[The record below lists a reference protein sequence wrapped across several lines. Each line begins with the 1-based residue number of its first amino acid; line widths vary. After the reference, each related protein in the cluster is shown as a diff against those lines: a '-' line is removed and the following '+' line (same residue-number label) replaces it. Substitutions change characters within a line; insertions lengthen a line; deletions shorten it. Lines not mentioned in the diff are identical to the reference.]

1 MYGRAGPE
9 LLRARELCGLIGR
22 PQILADPRFQSVATR
37 LANIEL
43 VYSTLAEICRTRTS
57 AEWLALLDNSNIPHG
72 PVNSLE
78 DLLVDQQ
85 LVATDFWTEFDHPTE
100 GRIRM
105 PAIATRFSRTMPEIR
120 RLQPRLGEHSVEVLG
135 EAGFSRLEIDEL
147 IAIGA
152 TRDGRT
158 V

>member
-1 MYGRAGPE
+1 MYAF
-9 LLRARELCGLIGR
+9 LIVEG
-22 PQILADPRFQSVATR
+22 
-37 LANIEL
+37 
-43 VYSTLAEICRTRTS
+43 
-57 AEWLALLDNSNIPHG
+57 SNIPHG
-72 PVNSLE
+72 SVNSLE

-105 PAIATRFSRTMPEIR
+105 PAIATRFSRTVPEIR
-120 RLQPRLGEHSVEVLG
+120 RLQPRLSVEVLG
-135 EAGFSRLEIDEL
+135 EAGFSRLELDEL

-152 TRDGRT
+152 TRDGRN

>member
-1 MYGRAGPE
+1 LTAANGPRA
-9 LLRARELCGLIGR
+9 
-22 PQILADPRFQSVATR
+22 T
-37 LANIEL
+37 
-43 VYSTLAEICRTRTS
+43 CRTIFIVS
-57 AEWLALLDNSNIPHG
+57 
-72 PVNSLE
+72 SLPR
-78 DLLVDQQ
+78 LPFMTIIVDHQ

-105 PAIATRFSRTMPEIR
+105 PAIATRFSRTVPEIR